1 MVTGEVEPD
10 KSSRDLTHGCHNI
23 VSIYTFMIYD
33 KLVKNIHFRESFTL
47 ISKNYKLLIV
57 WKHFC
62 KHLKHKQSA
71 PKFFA

>member
-10 KSSRDLTHGCHNI
+10 KSSKDSTHGCHNI

-57 WKHFC
+57 
-62 KHLKHKQSA
+62 
-71 PKFFA
+71 